1 MMSTTAAMIA
11 GGGQS
16 PKAALL
22 EELAAESVSILLNL
36 YALLNFIHSKCLPQL
51 LPFHDPPS
59 RRRRWFPFHPG
70 IAVGGISVGG

>member
-36 YALLNFIHSKCLPQL
+36 YALLDFI
-51 LPFHDPPS
+51 PF
-59 RRRRWFPFHPG
+59 
-70 IAVGGISVGG
+70 